1 MLNPSSPL
9 PLYHQLAE
17 KLSSGISAGDWGPG
31 QRLPSEPE
39 LARQYGIGR
48 PTVRQALEILVRRG
62 LAERRRG
69 SGTYVTASAGS
80 VDLFTLA
87 GTVSSF
93 RSSGHEL
100 QTTLLS
106 KPGIATSDD
115 APPPFSGRPAVTFRR
130 LGSLQVTPEQSEPV
144 AVLIEDLWLDP
155 ETFPGFEQL
164 NLETSSVS
172 QIVRQH
178 YHLEPTDGEQS
189 FHVVAPSS
197 EVRAALQLPPNS
209 EVLLIQR
216 TLNFPNAKA
225 AVFSRLYCRTDR
237 VTFSQKLGG
246 FQT

>member
-1 MLNPSSPL
+1 MLNPASAL

-17 KLSSGISAGDWGPG
+17 RLTSDISSGSLSPGD
-31 QRLPSEPE
+31 RLPSEPE
-39 LARQYGIGR
+39 LARRFGIGR
-48 PTVRQALEILVRRG
+48 PTVRQALELLVRRG

-69 SGTYVTASAGS
+69 SGTFVTNAVAR

-100 QTTLLS
+100 
-106 KPGIATSDD
+106 GIALLDPPAIALVGSAD
-115 APPPFSGRPAVTFRR
+115 ASNPFRERQAIVFRR
-130 LGSLQVTPEQSEPV
+130 LGKLESAPV
-144 AVLIEDLWLDP
+144 LVEDLWLDP
-155 ETFPGFEQL
+155 NTFPG
-164 NLETSSVS
+164 LEKLTLEGTPVS

-189 FHVVAPSS
+189 FHVVEPL
-197 EVRAALQLPPNS
+197 AAIGKALELTS
-209 EVLLIQR
+209 GAKVLLIER
-216 TLNFPNAKA
+216 TLNFASSSA

-246 FQT
+246 R